1 MLIGEAHALIQS
13 TDHMYEHSAF
23 PASYSLISFL
33 SVSAPDVR
41 SSLSGVI
48 PQEAQ
53 YAQYPL

>member
-53 YAQYPL
+53 YA